1 MAVSVDNMSAASTA
15 SPRARWKYLDNI
27 LTRKGPFTD
36 EDSFMVGEQAIEY
49 LSNLK
54 VL

>member
-1 MAVSVDNMSAASTA
+1 MVSWRLQDIPSSWLIPCV
-15 SPRARWKYLDNI
+15 RKYLDNI
-27 LTRKGPFTD
+27 LTRTGPFTD